1 MKVVICG
8 AGQVGFGIAERLS
21 AEQNDVS
28 IIDTSPRLIQAVT
41 EALDVRGF
49 VGHGSHPDVLARAGL
64 EQADMLIAVTLHD
77 EVNMI
82 ACEVGHALF
91 DVPTKIARVRSQSYL
106 QGHWSGRLFSREHLP
121 IDVVISPELEVGE
134 MVLRRLSL
142 PGAVDTVSFADN
154 KVIVVGVRCEDD
166 CPILD
171 TPLRQL
177 SDLFPDL
184 SAVVVA
190 INRDRRTFVPRST
203 DSLSSGDLVYF
214 VVQSEHVVRTLS
226 IFGHDEPPA
235 QRVVIAGGGN
245 IGLYVARE
253 LVARNHK
260 ARVSIIEDGFER
272 SEEIAQEV
280 SRAVVLRGSA
290 LDRAILEEASIREA
304 DTMIAVTND
313 DRVNILS
320 CLLSRELGARRML
333 ALLNDPNYPAFA
345 RGLGIDAYVNPRQ
358 ITVSK
363 ILQYVRKGRIRAV
376 HSIANGAGEM
386 IEAEALETSPLVG
399 KPIRQLHLFE
409 GMRIGAVVRGGKVL
423 PARGDTVIQA
433 RDRVVIFAL
442 ADKVKRVEQ
451 LFRVSLEFF

>member
-8 AGQVGFGIAERLS
+8 AGQVGFGIAERLA

-28 IIDTSPRLIQAVT
+28 IIDTSPRLIQAIT
-41 EALDVRGF
+41 DTLDVRGF

-64 EQADMLIAVTLHD
+64 EAADMLIAVTLHD
-77 EVNMI
+77 EVNMV
-82 ACEVGHALF
+82 ACQVGHALF
-91 DVPTKIARVRSQSYL
+91 DVPTKIARIRAQSYL
-106 QGHWSGRLFSREHLP
+106 QGHWRDLFSRDHLP
-121 IDVVISPELEVGE
+121 IDVVISPEIEVGE

-142 PGAVDTVSFADN
+142 PGAIDTVNFAEGR
-154 KVIVVGVRCEDD
+154 VVVVGVECKDD
-166 CPILD
+166 CPVLD

-177 SDLFPDL
+177 TDLFPDL
-184 SAVVVA
+184 QAVVVA
-190 INRDRRTFVPRST
+190 VNRKGKVFVPRST
-203 DSLSSGDLVYF
+203 DSLIAGDVAYF
-214 VVQSEHVVRTLS
+214 TARAEQVTRTLS
-226 IFGHDEPPA
+226 IFGHDELPA
-235 QRVVIAGGGN
+235 QRIVIGGGGN

-253 LVARNHK
+253 LERRNPK
-260 ARVSIIEDGFER
+260 ARVKIIEDNQARAEA
-272 SEEIAQEV
+272 IAQELGTT
-280 SRAVVLRGSA
+280 VVLQGSA
-290 LDRAILEEASIREA
+290 LDRIILEEASVGDA

-333 ALLNDPNYPAFA
+333 SLLNDPNYPAFA

-363 ILQYVRKGRIRAV
+363 VLQHVRKGRIRGV
-376 HSIANGAGEM
+376 HSLLDGAGEV

-399 KPIRQLHLFE
+399 KPLKELDLFD
-409 GMRIGAVVRGGKVL
+409 GMRIGAIIRGGKIVL
-423 PARGDTVIQA
+423 PRGDTVIHA
-433 RDRVVIFAL
+433 RDRIVLFAL